1 MLLFITNL
9 RVFFVHH
16 VRRDPLV
23 VLAPFTFIVAILQI
37 LAWGID
43 VFTVL
48 GLLIALFV
56 FCDIYYQFLTIFVMP
71 PYLTGRKL
79 SISK

>member
-1 MLLFITNL
+1 MKFYGELLVFVLLFITNL

-23 VLAPFTFIVAILQI
+23 VLAPFTFIVAIFQI

-48 GLLIALFV
+48 GLLDKTTTLSDKVIAS
-56 FCDIYYQFLTIFVMP
+56 DI
-71 PYLTGRKL
+71 
-79 SISK
+79 S